1 MRHLPHSVPLPR
13 ELYVSDHTN
22 ERSDSRRSGGEKR
35 YRTIAISSLG
45 TVLEYYDYIIFV
57 FFVKTIGQIFFP
69 PSIPDWVTQVAAFG
83 IFAAGYLAR
92 PFGGIILAH
101 YGDLLGRKRMFVL
114 TIAIMTS
121 SSLGIAAMPTY
132 ASIGIAAPIVLLL
145 FRLLQ
150 SAAVGGEVPGAW
162 TFVAEHV
169 PRHRVGLACAMMS
182 SSVVMGIFLGSLTAI
197 AINSWFSVSD
207 VQSFAWRLPFLVSG
221 CAGALSMFVRRYLA
235 ETPAFE
241 ELKQKRTLAS
251 EWPLRIVLKRHLF
264 GVAISFALGS
274 FLTASLVVLYLMTP
288 TLLQTLYA
296 ITPLAALQAN
306 LLATGVV
313 IVSTIAAGLVVDR
326 VGGEWFLVVGSI
338 GFGLSICVLF
348 EGMLYHPNWL
358 LALYALTGF
367 FSSVLVAVPYLMIN
381 SFPSPVRYTGVAL
394 SYNTAAAIFGGLT
407 PIIVS
412 YGLQF
417 DPMAHM
423 HYLMFA
429 CALAATV
436 GLVLLRRS
444 KARL

>member
-1 MRHLPHSVPLPR
+1 MRHLQQSVPSPR
-13 ELYVSDHTN
+13 EFYAFDQKNRQSNQGRL
-22 ERSDSRRSGGEKR
+22 RGKKP

-69 PSIPDWVTQVAAFG
+69 SSIPDWVAQVAAFG

-92 PFGGIILAH
+92 PVGGIVLAH

-121 SSLGIAAMPTY
+121 SSLGIAVMPTY
-132 ASIGIAAPIVLLL
+132 AGIGIAAPIVLLVL
-145 FRLLQ
+145 RLLQ

-169 PRHRVGLACAMMS
+169 PRRRVGLACAMMS

-197 AINSWFSVSD
+197 AMNSWFSVSD

-235 ETPAFE
+235 ETPVFE
-241 ELKQKRTLAS
+241 ELKQKRALVA
-251 EWPLRIVLKRHLF
+251 EWPIRIVLKRHLF
-264 GVAISFALGS
+264 DVVISFALGS
-274 FLTASLVVLYLMTP
+274 FLTASLVVLFLMTP

-296 ITPLAALQAN
+296 IAPLAALQAN

-313 IVSTIAAGLVVDR
+313 IVSTIAAGLVVDW

-338 GFGLSICVLF
+338 GFGVSICVLF
-348 EGMLYHPNWL
+348 EGMFYHPNWL
-358 LALYALTGF
+358 LVLYALAGF
-367 FSSVLVAVPYLMIN
+367 CSAVLVAVPYLMIN
-381 SFPSPVRYTGVAL
+381 SFPSSVRFTGVAL
-394 SYNTAAAIFGGLT
+394 SYNMASAIFGGMT
-407 PIIVS
+407 PIIVT
-412 YGLQF
+412 YGLRI
-417 DPMAHM
+417 DPLAPM
-423 HYLMFA
+423 HYLTA
-429 CALAATV
+429 SCALATII

-444 KARL
+444 KAQP